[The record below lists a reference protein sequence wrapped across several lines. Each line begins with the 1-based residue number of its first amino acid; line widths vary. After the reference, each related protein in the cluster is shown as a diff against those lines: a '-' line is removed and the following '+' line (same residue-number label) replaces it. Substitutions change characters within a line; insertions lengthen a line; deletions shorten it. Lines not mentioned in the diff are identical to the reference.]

1 MKKLIVLCT
10 ISLAILLI
18 TLPAFAGC
26 GMATLSVEIKIPA
39 MEMNLKGI

>member
-26 GMATLSVEIKIPA
+26 GMAPLSV
-39 MEMNLKGI
+39 EMNLKGI